1 MSNLLQMKEEMEK
14 AVCEIKTL
22 EQALRDKTDS
32 LKLAETR
39 LENRAQRSGMELCL
53 DEAHDQLCLE
63 VQKLRDIRRRLMDK
77 IEEAKS
83 NYNLLEGHAQ
93 KIDVDLENK
102 QHSLMTDIRALD
114 LRQRLKGGEFG
125 QATKSP
131 SAQTDRNIV
140 LTKMEKEIP
149 KN

>member
-1 MSNLLQMKEEMEK
+1 MEK

-22 EQALRDKTDS
+22 EQALRDKTDG

-53 DEAHDQLCLE
+53 DDAHDQLCLE
-63 VQKLRDIRRRLMDK
+63 VHKLRDIRRRLIDK
-77 IEEAKS
+77 IDEAKT
-83 NYNLLEGHAQ
+83 NYNLLEEHAQ

-125 QATKSP
+125 AAKP
-131 SAQTDRNIV
+131 SAQTDRNIE

>member
-1 MSNLLQMKEEMEK
+1 MKEEMEK
-14 AVCEIKTL
+14 AICEIKTL
-22 EQALRDKTDS
+22 EQTLRDKTDG

-53 DEAHDQLCLE
+53 DEAHEQLCLE
-63 VQKLRDIRRRLMDK
+63 VQKIREIRRRLMDK
-77 IEEAKS
+77 IDEAKT
-83 NYNLLEGHAQ
+83 NYNLLEEHAQ

-102 QHSLMTDIRALD
+102 QHSMMTDIRALD

-125 QATKSP
+125 QNSISTSN
-131 SAQTDRNIV
+131 QTDRNIV

>member
-1 MSNLLQMKEEMEK
+1 MKEEMER

-22 EQALRDKTDS
+22 EQALRDKTDG

-39 LENRAQRSGMELCL
+39 LENRAQRSGIELCL
-53 DEAHDQLCLE
+53 DEAHEQLCLE
-63 VQKLRDIRRRLMDK
+63 VEKLRNIRRRLIDK
-77 IEEAKS
+77 INEAKT
-83 NYNLLEGHAQ
+83 NYNLLEEHAQ

-114 LRQRLKGGEFG
+114 LRQRLRGGEFG
-125 QATKSP
+125 QKVPSP

-140 LTKMEKEIP
+140 LTQMEKEIP
-149 KN
+149 KT